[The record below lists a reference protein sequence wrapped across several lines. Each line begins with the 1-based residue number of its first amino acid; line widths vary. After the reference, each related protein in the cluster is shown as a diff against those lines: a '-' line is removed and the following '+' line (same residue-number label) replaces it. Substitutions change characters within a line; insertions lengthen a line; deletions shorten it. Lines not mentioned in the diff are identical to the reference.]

1 MGAEKAVARAA
12 HETKRRER
20 RTPRPRLYL
29 PPWVRCA
36 AEAGRPQ
43 MSFHYD
49 FRMQIGAPRPTVFE
63 RLLRIEHLSRWFCGW
78 SRIEPKVG
86 GSFKFGGETCIL
98 PPEGRAWETTIDEGE
113 VLRRFAFRW
122 PIRSVETRVSYDL
135 EDGPGGTALLHVTHQ
150 MVPIHETTC
159 GSVQDAWRMCLG
171 NLKSIAEGR
180 GDSVR
185 PDHSPVSSPEVRLSA
200 LVEATPSKVFDAFA
214 VPSHVAHWTTGGVPG
229 QEARVDPR
237 PGGVFSFEST
247 EELYAVVEWV
257 PSRRIALRRSL
268 QPEDRLI
275 RFDFEEK
282 ASGTAVYLTAT
293 GFRGDDTN
301 GIRRQ
306 RGRWSDRL
314 VCLKNFV
321 ESGASGFANPYEDQV
336 RET

>member
-1 MGAEKAVARAA
+1 M
-12 HETKRRER
+12 
-20 RTPRPRLYL
+20 P
-29 PPWVRCA
+29 
-36 AEAGRPQ
+36 
-43 MSFHYD
+43 FDYD
-49 FRMQIGAPRPTVFE
+49 FQMRIGAPRPTVFE

-86 GSFKFGGETCIL
+86 GSFKFGGATCIL
-98 PPEGRAWETTIDEGE
+98 PPEGRAWETTIDEGD

-122 PIRSVETRVSYDL
+122 PIQSAETRVSYDL
-135 EDGPGGTALLHVTHQ
+135 EDGPGESALLHATHRG
-150 MVPIHETTC
+150 VPIRETTC

-185 PDHSPVSSPEVRLSA
+185 PDHSPVSSPDVRLSA
-200 LVEATPSKVFDAFA
+200 LIEAAPSKVFDAFA
-214 VPSHVAHWTTGGVPG
+214 NPAHVAHWTTGGVPR
-229 QEARVDPR
+229 QEARVEPR
-237 PGGVFSFEST
+237 PGGAFSVESV
-247 EELYAVVEWV
+247 EEPDSVVEWV
-257 PSRRIALRRSL
+257 PNQRVVLQRSL
-268 QPEDRLI
+268 EPDRRV

-293 GFRGDDTN
+293 GFRNGDLD

-321 ESGASGFANPYEDQV
+321 ESGASGFANHYDDQV

>member
-1 MGAEKAVARAA
+1 M
-12 HETKRRER
+12 
-20 RTPRPRLYL
+20 P
-29 PPWVRCA
+29 
-36 AEAGRPQ
+36 
-43 MSFHYD
+43 FNYD
-49 FRMQIGAPRPTVFE
+49 FRMRIGAPRPTVFE

-86 GSFKFGGETCIL
+86 GSFKFGETCLL

-122 PIRSVETRVSYDL
+122 PIQSAETRVAYEL
-135 EDGPGGTALLHVTHQ
+135 EDGPGETALLHVTHQ
-150 MVPIHETTC
+150 MVPIQETSC

-185 PDHSPVSSPEVRLSA
+185 PDHSSVSSPEVRLSA
-200 LVEATPSKVFDAFA
+200 LIEATPSKVFDAFA
-214 VPSHVAHWTTGGVPG
+214 NPTDVAHWTSGGVSH
-229 QEARVDPR
+229 QETRVEPR
-237 PGGVFSFEST
+237 VGGAFFFGSAQEPDT
-247 EELYAVVEWV
+247 VVEWV
-257 PSRRIALRRSL
+257 PSRHIALGRSAEPKDRRM
-268 QPEDRLI
+268 

-282 ASGTAVYLTAT
+282 ASGTAIYLTAT
-293 GFRGDDTN
+293 GFRSGDVD

-321 ESGASGFANPYEDQV
+321 ESGAPGFTNAYEDQV

>member
-1 MGAEKAVARAA
+1 M
-12 HETKRRER
+12 
-20 RTPRPRLYL
+20 P
-29 PPWVRCA
+29 
-36 AEAGRPQ
+36 
-43 MSFHYD
+43 FNYD
-49 FRMQIGAPRPTVFE
+49 FRMSIGAPRPTVFE

-122 PIRSVETRVSYDL
+122 PIQSVETRVSYDL
-135 EDGPGGTALLHVTHQ
+135 EDGPGETALLHVTHQ
-150 MVPIHETTC
+150 AVPIQATTC

-200 LVEATPSKVFDAFA
+200 LIEATPSKVFGAFVSPA
-214 VPSHVAHWTTGGVPG
+214 PVAHWTTGGVPSR
-229 QEARVDPR
+229 EARVEPR
-237 PGGVFSFEST
+237 TGGAFSFGSAGEPDR
-247 EELYAVVEWV
+247 VVEWV
-257 PSRRIALRRSL
+257 PSRRIALGRAL
-268 QPEDRLI
+268 EPDDRLI

-282 ASGTAVYLTAT
+282 ASGTAVYVTAT
-293 GFRGDDTN
+293 GFRSGDVD
-301 GIRRQ
+301 GILRQ

-321 ESGASGFANPYEDQV
+321 ESGASGFANPYEGQV